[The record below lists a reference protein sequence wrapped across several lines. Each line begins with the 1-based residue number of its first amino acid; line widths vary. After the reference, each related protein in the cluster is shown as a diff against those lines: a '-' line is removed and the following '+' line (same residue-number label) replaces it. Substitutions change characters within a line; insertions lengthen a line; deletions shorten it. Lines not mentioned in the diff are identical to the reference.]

1 MEPTR
6 EQHDAIH
13 ISDKNLIVIAG
24 AGSGKTRVLVE
35 RYLQLLE
42 DNPEWRIN
50 ALVAIT
56 FTREAAFEMRHR
68 LRQELEKRAQ
78 ETGAGNWARNL
89 SQLDS
94 ARIDTIHGL
103 CADLLRANAAQAGV
117 DPKFEVLDEYESAIL
132 LDDVVYHALATIKAP
147 ASALFAHYDS
157 FQINAALRDHSL
169 VNADIARLPS
179 DPEALFQQWHRKWS
193 EEVFK
198 ARDRLLKSAE
208 LAALAS
214 AGPAPEEDKLAFLAA
229 QYWRCL
235 ERIDEA
241 TDAFAIAEL
250 MKDCYENGAVGNK
263 GSAKAWGDSSAK
275 AEAAQSLRDL
285 RARIKETLAEIG
297 EPPGDIDRA
306 TAAMLPLWH
315 QLLRQVQ
322 AAYRERKREN
332 AQLDFDD
339 LERLA
344 AQLLQQEDVRRRYR
358 GSEFKHLL
366 VDEFQDTNAA
376 QWQIIKS
383 LADLERGGTLF
394 AVGDPKQ
401 SIYQFRGADV
411 SVFGAVRA
419 QIEGKAS
426 GHALPLSTS
435 FRSHRPLVEQL
446 NALFAR
452 ILTRDESSPVKDFE
466 VVFDQDMKAFRDK
479 PPALPAITIQ
489 LLEAEERDETGEFVL
504 ERSGRRR
511 TRSADDLRRWEAYE
525 IAAYIKRMI
534 AEERPVF
541 DKETDQ
547 TRAMEYRD
555 CAILFQSLTKLTLY
569 EDVFKARGVPFLT
582 VAGRGYFDRQEVWDM
597 LDLLRFLH
605 NPADSLSLATVLR
618 SPIFAFSDDLLLALR
633 LPMADQAHSRELPPL
648 WLALR
653 DAADLPMP
661 GIAESDMQLIRH
673 ARETLG
679 ELLRIAGR
687 VSISQLLR
695 RALAATNYLAI
706 LTGLPDGD
714 RRRGNVEKLL
724 QLAEDSGKI
733 TLGKFSQYLADL
745 STREAREGEAAL
757 EPGNAIRLMTAHASK
772 GLEFPLVVLA
782 DASWERGEGGAPTVL
797 AVPERTSTEN
807 GAPKSILSC
816 SVYSADSNKY
826 ERGFAHRRNLKLE
839 SLKEAAERKRL
850 LYVAATRAQDYLF
863 ISGAVKQNRASQWSA
878 RGWLKL
884 LLPALD
890 LAEIQLE
897 PEQISCFAGYQLRV
911 LMPAAPP
918 PPRQLQHRAG
928 ADGALWDFDA
938 DPNDFPPLAPPLMQ
952 PLPSSSVS
960 GPRHITA
967 TQIAHLGAVGR
978 AANAEARRQCRNRFQ
993 DIALTGISDDDY
1005 AEIFS
1010 SRRQR
1015 ERAFG
1020 GTLHEVLRYA
1030 GFADPAATSDS
1041 MIRSIAWER
1050 GLTSAAALRSIIPE
1064 IRQLLRAY
1072 GNSLAYRWII
1082 NARAAQRPVY
1092 TELPFIFRAESYVIH
1107 GVMDVLLQGADGSW
1121 VIIDYKSSKVAKGEF
1136 KEHAKRYR
1144 LQLGIYAAAAQEK
1157 LGLPRPPLSFV
1168 HYIRGNQMI
1177 KLEREDCQ
1185 RELERIE
1192 TTICEVATPDA
1203 KA

>member
-13 ISDKNLIVIAG
+13 ISDKNLIVVAG

-68 LRQELEKRAQ
+68 LRQELERRTQ
-78 ETGAGNWARNL
+78 ETGAGNWARHL

-103 CADLLRANAAQAGV
+103 CADLLRANAAHAGI
-117 DPKFEVLDEYESAIL
+117 DPKFEVLDENESAIL
-132 LDDVVYHALATIKAP
+132 LDDVVYDALATIEAP
-147 ASALFAHYDS
+147 TASLFAHYDS
-157 FQINAALRDHSL
+157 LQINAALRDLSL
-169 VNADIARLPS
+169 VNADVARLPS
-179 DPEALFQQWHRKWS
+179 DPEALFQQWHGKWS
-193 EEVFK
+193 EEVFE
-198 ARDRLLKSAE
+198 ARDRLLKSTE
-208 LAALAS
+208 QAALPS

-229 QYWRCL
+229 QYRRCL

-241 TDAFAIAEL
+241 TDALAIAEL
-250 MKDCYENGAVGNK
+250 MKDCYENGAVGNM

-285 RARIKETLAEIG
+285 RDRIKETLAETG
-297 EPPGDIDRA
+297 EPPGDLDRA

-332 AQLDFDD
+332 AQLNFDD

-344 AQLLQQEDVRRRYR
+344 ALLLQQKDVRRRYR

-376 QWQIIKS
+376 QWQIIQS

-426 GHALPLSTS
+426 GLALPLSTS

-466 VVFDQDMKAFRDK
+466 IVFDQNMQAFRDK

-489 LLEAEERDETGEFVL
+489 LLEAEERDETGEFIL
-504 ERSGRRR
+504 ERSGRRHA
-511 TRSADDLRRWEAYE
+511 RSADDLRRWEAYE
-525 IAAYIKRMI
+525 IAEYIKRMI

-541 DKETDQ
+541 DKETGQ
-547 TRAMEYRD
+547 IRAMEYHD

-569 EDVFKARGVPFLT
+569 EDVFKARAIPFLT

-605 NPADSLSLATVLR
+605 NPADSLALATVLR

-633 LPMADQAHSRELPPL
+633 LPMADQAHSREPPPPL

-653 DAADLPMP
+653 DAVENPMP
-661 GIAESDMQLIRH
+661 GIAEPDIQKIKH
-673 ARETLG
+673 VRETLC

-782 DASWERGEGGAPTVL
+782 DASWERGEGGAPTVC
-797 AVPERTSTEN
+797 VDPEF
-807 GAPKSILSC
+807 GLSC

-826 ERGFAHRRNLKLE
+826 ERGFAHRRNLKLQ
-839 SLKEAAERKRL
+839 SLKDAAERKRL

-918 PPRQLQHRAG
+918 SPRLMQRTAG

-938 DPNDFPPLAPPLMQ
+938 DPNNFPPLAPPLMQ
-952 PLPSSSVS
+952 PLHSCSLP

-1010 SRRQR
+1010 PRRQR

-1050 GLTSAAALRSIIPE
+1050 GLTSAAALRSLIPE
-1064 IRQLLRAY
+1064 MRQLLRAY

-1092 TELPFIFRAESYVIH
+1092 TELPFIFRAESCVIH

-1144 LQLGIYAAAAQEK
+1144 LQLGIYAAAAQEQ

-1185 RELERIE
+1185 RELDRIE
-1192 TTICEVATPDA
+1192 TTIGEVAAPDA